1 MASHEFVI
9 ADVFTKRALSGNQ
22 LAVFPDARGL
32 SDADMLALTREF
44 DFSETTFVL
53 PPDDPAHT
61 CRVRIFNPA
70 EEMVFAGHPTVG
82 TAAVLAASG
91 RASSGRLVFEE
102 GIGPVPVEVSGSFAR
117 FTVTAP
123 YESPE
128 ERPDV
133 PAVAA
138 ALSLR
143 PEEVVDCWF
152 GGYGNRFCYVRLPDR
167 ATVDRVVVD
176 AAARHAALAGA
187 WSDDLYVFTGEGR
200 LYARCFLTTPSIP
213 EDPATGSAV
222 TGLVMAL
229 ANGGDLTVTVE
240 QGVAMGRPSL
250 IEAAAHAASG
260 GVSIG
265 GHTVVVGQGT
275 ITL

>member
-9 ADVFTKRALSGNQ
+9 ADVFTERALSGNQ

-32 SDADMLALTREF
+32 SDADMAALTREF
-44 DFSETTFVL
+44 GFSETTFVL

-138 ALSLR
+138 ALSLAPR
-143 PEEVVDCWF
+143 EVVEAWF
-152 GGYGNRFCYVRLPDR
+152 GGLGNRFCYVRLADR

-176 AAARHAALAGA
+176 VAARRAGLAGA
-187 WSDDLYVFTGEGR
+187 WSSDLYVFAGDDR
-200 LYARCFLTTPSIP
+200 PYARSFPDTPAIP

-222 TGLVMAL
+222 TGLVAAL
-229 ANGGDLTVTVE
+229 AKGGELAVTVE
-240 QGVAMGRPSL
+240 QGVAMGRPSV
-250 IEAAAHAASG
+250 IEATAHASG
-260 GVSIG
+260 AVSIG

-275 ITL
+275 ISL